1 MKHFALVIIQLISG
15 LVVTAQ
21 NGKTLH
27 SQMDNAM
34 RGNGMIW
41 VVVAVLLLIFSGLI
55 VFLIRIDRKM
65 SKIENQWR

>member
-1 MKHFALVIIQLISG
+1 MKHFSLVTIQLITG
-15 LVVTAQ
+15 LVAVAQ
-21 NGKTLH
+21 NGRSLH

-34 RGNGMIW
+34 RDNGMIW
-41 VVVAVLLLIFSGLI
+41 VVVAVLLLIFGGLI